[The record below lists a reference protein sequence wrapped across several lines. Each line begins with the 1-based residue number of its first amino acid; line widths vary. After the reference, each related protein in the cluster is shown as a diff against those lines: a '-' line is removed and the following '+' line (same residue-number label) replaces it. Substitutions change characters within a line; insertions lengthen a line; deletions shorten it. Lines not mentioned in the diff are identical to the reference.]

1 MILRLGY
8 SFCSDMAPKEQGDA
22 HPSIHQPCAV
32 SELWWWQI
40 TRSHFGVLQG
50 DAPIVKG
57 DCKPTNETEGHHP
70 VANIWSMRRYV
81 QPLLPHVHLTHVCL
95 QLGYLRCGTCGSV
108 LKQSDQNGWN
118 TWLLAV
124 LCIGCSSCHPS
135 SLGSSNSSNGSSCQR
150 IITHEKPWKPRRV
163 LMKQCQ
169 WFSPICSRCLLQSIR
184 AAPQG
189 RGGGIKVIV
198 VDLQKDVLF
207 FFVDDII
214 GH

>member
-150 IITHEKPWKPRRV
+150 IITHEKPWKQV
-163 LMKQCQ
+163 LHLGLN
-169 WFSPICSRCLLQSIR
+169 FVV
-184 AAPQG
+184 AAFGTFAAVVANSSELARQISSTEGKVPVN
-189 RGGGIKVIV
+189 RSVIV
-198 VDLQKDVLF
+198 LALD
-207 FFVDDII
+207 
-214 GH
+214 